1 MKIFGFSVVTI
12 AIVIAAYV
20 AGRKGWIA
28 GLTSKVGA

>member
-1 MKIFGFSVVTI
+1 MKIFGFSLVTI
-12 AIVIAAYV
+12 IIVIVAYV

>member
-1 MKIFGFSVVTI
+1 MKIFGISVITI
-12 AIVIAAYV
+12 LIVVLAYV